1 MIYVF
6 DDINSFNSE
15 MLEKATR
22 QVSEQRRQYAAKYHF
37 ERDRKL
43 CIIAY
48 RLLQIA
54 LKREYNIAEE
64 PEFAFYSNGKPYLQK
79 YPSINFSLS
88 HCNNAVA
95 CALSDNEIGID
106 VEDIQPY
113 NADMIDFCCNDAEK
127 SHINNASDP
136 ELEFTLLWTQKES
149 AIKLNGATGS
159 NDLANILTNSDNYFM
174 TFDGIGY
181 VGAVCSSCTITEKPV
196 KVSVGQL
203 LPTNTI

>member
-15 MLEKATR
+15 MLEKATI
-22 QVSEQRRQYAAKYHF
+22 QVSEQRRQYATKYHF
-37 ERDRKL
+37 EHDRKL

-54 LKREYNIAEE
+54 LKREYNIDEA
-64 PEFAFYSNGKPYLQK
+64 PEFAFYANGKPYLPK
-79 YPSINFSLS
+79 YPNIYFSLS

-95 CALSDNEIGID
+95 CALSNDEIGID

-113 NADMIDFCCNDAEK
+113 NADIINFCCNDAERL
-127 SHINNASDP
+127 HINNASNP

-149 AIKLNGATGS
+149 AIKLNSTISS

-181 VGAVCSSCTITEKPV
+181 VGAVCTNCAIGETPI

-203 LPTNTI
+203 LATNTI